1 MASLYGNLVI
11 NKISGNLLINK
22 QTLCFSSPEQLI
34 ELLIS
39 NNSLDEFL
47 EMVEEV
53 KKDIK
58 LMEKKERDIREA
70 TQ

>member
-53 KKDIK
+53 KK
-58 LMEKKERDIREA
+58 E
-70 TQ
+70 Q